1 MSSIKINT
9 NNFELEITHDENIT
23 SFQDLLTTPDRNL
36 SFKLSMNGEDYE
48 GTGIRGDDAVW
59 IPFSDKT
66 GLKLFAE
73 NPKYISLSESMKT
86 VEKVQEEECFI
97 FPDILEFGLTKD
109 QNEKD
114 FAYILMENVKHTST
128 SNSRLIGF
136 IPEYDRD
143 YVSKNIHSDLSMASK
158 VSSVFME
165 LDLNPEDEWYKSIN
179 CIGGKIVDFHRF
191 ELKDERYYFPS
202 NGETKDT
209 LREAYREMV
218 ERYKPVLD
226 SGGLPKWKGKIYQG
240 FVFDNGY
247 TMEGYRSSPTQFDSY
262 KKLPF
267 IPLNKSKGKK
277 VLDLGSN
284 QGFFSF
290 QASLHG
296 ATEVT
301 GIEMQTED
309 HLAASDIKRLS
320 GFENVKFINTDAVSY
335 LEESKEHYG
344 LIIMNSVLHQIYKN
358 FEGSDQFMRNISKKC
373 DYFAFETPLHH
384 PLMNISASDVHKNLS
399 KYFKNVRLINVY
411 DAYSSGYRANYVCF

>member
-1 MSSIKINT
+1 MSTIEINT
-9 NNFELEITHDENIT
+9 NNFELQITHNENIE
-23 SFQDLLTTPDRNL
+23 SFQNLLVTTDRNL
-36 SFKLSMNGEDYE
+36 SFKLSIDGESYE
-48 GTGIRGDDAVW
+48 GEGIRGDDAIW
-59 IPFSDKT
+59 LPFSDKK
-66 GLKLFAE
+66 GLKIFTE
-73 NPKYISLSESMKT
+73 NSKYISLEESIKT
-86 VEKVQEEECFI
+86 IERIQEEDCFI
-97 FPDILEFGLTKD
+97 FPEVLEFGLTKD
-109 QNEKD
+109 QNETQ
-114 FAYILMENVKHTST
+114 FVYIVMENVQPKIMD
-128 SNSRLIGF
+128 NSRFTGF
-136 IPEYDRD
+136 VPSHDRQ
-143 YVSKNIHSDLSMASK
+143 YVSKNVYSDLSMASK

-179 CIGGKIVDFHRF
+179 CIDGKIVDFHRF

-202 NGETKDT
+202 NGETKES
-209 LREAYREMV
+209 LQKSYYEMV

-240 FVFDNGY
+240 FIFDNGY

-267 IPLNKSKGKK
+267 IPMNKAKGKK

-290 QASLHG
+290 QACMHG

-301 GIEMQTED
+301 GIEMQPED
-309 HLAASDIKRLS
+309 HLAASDIKKIT
-320 GFENVKFINTDAVSY
+320 GFENVKFINTDAVKY
-335 LEESKEHYG
+335 LENSKEHYG

-358 FEGSDQFMRNISKKC
+358 FEGSEQFMENISKKC

-384 PLMNISASDVHKNLS
+384 PLMNISAVDVHKNLS
-399 KYFKNVRLINVY
+399 KYFENVRLVNVY